1 MPMALV
7 SKMSALV
14 NSKAAL
20 KDSLADPTSAGNW
33 VSTRFLSTYLDAAPA
48 IEPEHFDVC
57 PILLTQPT
65 HDHWTPLETSTGF
78 LDRITRVPVTKVLLD
93 RAGHYPI
100 EEPGL
105 TQMQDAIAEFC
116 ATLVTA

>member
-1 MPMALV
+1 
-7 SKMSALV
+7 
-14 NSKAAL
+14 
-20 KDSLADPTSAGNW
+20 
-33 VSTRFLSTYLDAAPA
+33 
-48 IEPEHFDVC
+48 
-57 PILLTQPT
+57 
-65 HDHWTPLETSTGF
+65 
-78 LDRITRVPVTKVLLD
+78 VPVTKVLLD